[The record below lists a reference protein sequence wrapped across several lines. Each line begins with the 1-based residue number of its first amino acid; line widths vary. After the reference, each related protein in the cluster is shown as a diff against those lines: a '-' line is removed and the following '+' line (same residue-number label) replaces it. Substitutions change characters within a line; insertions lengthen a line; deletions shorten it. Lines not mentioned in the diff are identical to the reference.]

1 MVNVNVLQRIGLGR
15 NVGGDTGGAVFR
27 IQKVNIVRSSEEC
40 FLGMTP
46 MGYNC
51 RFEKGGVR
59 KGPAVWP
66 RVQ

>member
-1 MVNVNVLQRIGLGR
+1 M
-15 NVGGDTGGAVFR
+15 GGDTGGAVFLIR
-27 IQKVNIVRSSEEC
+27 RVNIVRSSEEC

-66 RVQ
+66 RIQ

>member
-27 IQKVNIVRSSEEC
+27 IRKMNMVRSLEEC

-46 MGYNC
+46 MGYTC
-51 RFEKGGVR
+51 RFEKEGV
-59 KGPAVWP
+59 
-66 RVQ
+66 